1 MQIASRL
8 ASMAPPGARPT
19 LVRPQEQG
27 EPVDRVQLSARE
39 SEPSRKLHPAVGLA
53 TGLMAALSLAGALA
67 TPAQAGAWNQPVA
80 AQSFEFDQFGHG
92 GGKLQFP
99 GQGIEHHHGGNW
111 DRETVEGGWR
121 IPRNESSIRVQP
133 RHAYQVSV
141 GTSDLGTVRVLD
153 NTRGRI
159 QAVRLQWPA
168 ESDPRAARAHEAMFG
183 DLLTK
188 LPPDVRFE
196 IVVESGGE
204 SALRQLIAQSRV
216 TNPERIELHTMGLRS
231 SREELYQGMSMW
243 SRDGAVVL
251 TRESDGREVV
261 LLPHSFRDDGKV
273 DDYLNRV
280 ILQGTGAAPAS
291 LVNHPGI
298 LVRRSTLDFEGG
310 NVVANGRHV
319 LLSHDTISDNA
330 RRLNLTSEQVVARFE
345 AEFGRRVIVAKET
358 DFHLDLGVG
367 FLDDHTVTVASPALA
382 RSVSGLPANELETM
396 REVTREKDLQGRYDR
411 LAETLAQKGYQ
422 VVRMPNLGGRSLSSP
437 YLTYQNVLIE
447 SYQGVKRVYMPVYGA
462 STDQAARQAY
472 EAEGFEVVEIPAAL
486 LSTRLGG
493 GVRCAVGELDILQ

>member
-1 MQIASRL
+1 
-8 ASMAPPGARPT
+8 MAPPGARPT
-19 LVRPQEQG
+19 LVRPQEQS
-27 EPVDRVQLSARE
+27 EPLDRVQISARE
-39 SEPSRKLHPAVGLA
+39 TEPARKLHPAVGLA

-67 TPAQAGAWNQPVA
+67 APAQAGAWNQPLA
-80 AQSFEFDQFGHG
+80 AQSLEFDQGFGHG
-92 GGKLQFP
+92 GSKLQFP
-99 GQGIEHHHGGNW
+99 GHGGIEHHHGGNW
-111 DRETVEGGWR
+111 DRETLEGGWR
-121 IPRNESSIRVQP
+121 IPRNESPIWVQA
-133 RHAYQVSV
+133 RHAYQVPV

-168 ESDPRAARAHEAMFG
+168 ESDPRAARAHEAMFR

-188 LPPDVRFE
+188 MPTNVRFE

-204 SALRQLIAQSRV
+204 TALRELIRQSRV
-216 TNPERIELHTMGLRS
+216 TNPERIELHTMSLRS

-243 SRDGAVVL
+243 TRDGAVVL

-273 DDYLNRV
+273 DEYLNRV
-280 ILQGTGAAPAS
+280 IWQGTGAAPAS

-330 RRLNLTSEQVVARFE
+330 RRLNLSPEEVAQRFQ
-345 AEFGRRVIVAKET
+345 AEFGREVIVANET

-382 RSVSGLPANELETM
+382 EGVSGLPQGELETM
-396 REVTREKDLQGRYDR
+396 RQATREKDLQGRYDR
-411 LAETLAQKGYQ
+411 LADTLAEKGYR
-422 VVRMPNLGGRSLSSP
+422 VIRLPNLGGRSLSSP

-447 SYQGVKRVYMPVYGA
+447 SYQGVKRVYLPVYGA
-462 STDQAARQAY
+462 STDQAARRAY
-472 EAEGFEVVEIPAAL
+472 QAEGFEVVEIPAAL